1 MHPTD
6 ARPQVEAE
14 LLSAQ
19 SARSAGDE
27 GRARVC
33 ARRAAGA
40 AARAYLGCLGLPAAP
55 SVIDNLHLLSNR
67 TELPAQVQTGI
78 QRLLLRV
85 NADYTLPA
93 DVDLLQEAR
102 LVCNHLLEIT
112 PCSPGEPHPHA

>member
-6 ARPQVEAE
+6 ACPQVEAE

-40 AARAYLGCLGLPAAP
+40 AARAYLSCLGLPAAP
-55 SVIDNLHLLSNR
+55 SVIDNLHLLSSR
-67 TELPAQVQTGI
+67 AELPAQVQTGI
-78 QRLLLRV
+78 QHLLLRV

-93 DVDLLQEAR
+93 DMDLIQEAR
-102 LVCNHLLEIT
+102 VVCHHLLQTT
-112 PCSPGEPHPHA
+112 PCPPGEPHPHV